1 MRKPIKQPYNSQPTG
16 TRNRF
21 GRSRLGGGFSARNSN
36 ARIVSAP
43 GAQANATAMQRHS
56 EENLGLNSERMR
68 EHLIQRLEHE
78 GNFDKRV
85 LQAMAKVP
93 RHEFVDQG
101 LASRA
106 YEEAALPIGFG
117 QTISSPWVV
126 ARMISAVLD
135 KQQTAK
141 ILEVGGGCGYQAAVL
156 AHIVPQ
162 VFAIE
167 RIRGLYEQ
175 ARERLARLSLPNPIR
190 FIHGDGMAGYPD
202 AAPFDAIIVAA
213 AGLRIPD
220 ALLQQLAIGGRLI
233 APEGDKLQHLVLI
246 ERLGSGQWHR
256 TELEGVR
263 FVPLK
268 AGVLG

>member
-1 MRKPIKQPYNSQPTG
+1 
-16 TRNRF
+16 
-21 GRSRLGGGFSARNSN
+21 
-36 ARIVSAP
+36 
-43 GAQANATAMQRHS
+43 
-56 EENLGLNSERMR
+56 
-68 EHLIQRLEHE
+68 
-78 GNFDKRV
+78 
-85 LQAMAKVP
+85 P

-190 FIHGDGMAGYPD
+190 FIHGDGLAGYPD
-202 AAPFDAIIVAA
+202 AAPFEANIVAA
-213 AGLRIPD
+213 AGLGITD
-220 ALLQQLAIGGRLI
+220 VLLH
-233 APEGDKLQHLVLI
+233 HLVVRCRFLAHV
-246 ERLGSGQWHR
+246 WH
-256 TELEGVR
+256 EVVWVALS
-263 FVPLK
+263 
-268 AGVLG
+268 